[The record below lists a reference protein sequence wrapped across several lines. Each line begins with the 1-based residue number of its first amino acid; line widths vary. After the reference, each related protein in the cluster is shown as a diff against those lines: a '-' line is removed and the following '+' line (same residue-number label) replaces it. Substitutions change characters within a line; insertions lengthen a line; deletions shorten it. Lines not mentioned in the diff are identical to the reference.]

1 MTKTTIHRRRA
12 EAVLRAGCPDRPS
25 ENRVQAATE
34 SAAPSMRFVRVQKNT
49 HVEAPRVILVQ
60 HNTEVA
66 MPRVVLQQKN
76 THVEMPPLQF
86 VCATCG
92 GPVDRTGQT
101 QHDCPGP
108 ARDAIQSSFRTAS
121 PQCEQPV
128 PPPVAP
134 EHLTEVGR
142 RVRVPK

>member
-1 MTKTTIHRRRA
+1 MTKETPYRIVHTCTACHAPMGRDQTVHHCPATGETVRLTHGGAVAVRSTT
-12 EAVLRAGCPDRPS
+12 L
-25 ENRVQAATE
+25 
-34 SAAPSMRFVRVQKNT
+34 
-49 HVEAPRVILVQ
+49 
-60 HNTEVA
+60 
-66 MPRVVLQQKN
+66 
-76 THVEMPPLQF
+76 PPLQF